1 MGTNNQ
7 LMDLVNGQA
16 DKENVKLPKKAKASE
31 LFDVLRQFRKD
42 ENNKDNKTLQI
53 YCASFQLAL
62 LESQADKQLSN
73 VIFDEIQ
80 MEKSEYEQILSLMEQ
95 QKKYFKQFAYKNL
108 LISLCL
114 SIAVYGI
121 IAYLL
126 KLSVVLAAAC
136 AVLILLVDIFA
147 NGKTNG
153 KRYQQKWIKT
163 VQKKVDEKI
172 IAVTT
177 KYFK

>member
-1 MGTNNQ
+1 MGINNQ
-7 LMDLVNGQA
+7 LMDLVNRQDDQEA
-16 DKENVKLPKKAKASE
+16 LKLPKTAKASE
-31 LFDVLRQFRKD
+31 LFDALRQFRQD
-42 ENNKDNKTLQI
+42 EKNKDNKTLQI

-62 LESQADKQLSN
+62 LELQATRQLSH

-95 QKKYFKQFAYKNL
+95 QKKHYKQFAYKNL

-121 IAYLL
+121 IAYFL
-126 KLSVVLAAAC
+126 KLSVLLAAAC
-136 AVLILLVDIFA
+136 AILILLIDLFA
-147 NGKTNG
+147 NGKTNE

-163 VQKKVDEKI
+163 VQKRVDWKI